1 MPDEVIDAHLARCPD
16 CRRFAEVAAREH
28 RRLRVRPAA
37 PVPDLTGEILRQLSS
52 VPEPSL
58 VASDGGR
65 GGRGWR
71 RLASFTP
78 IAGSGD
84 RRRAASIALATM
96 VVIGAGLAAGA
107 LLGDHLGG
115 GTSPGPVAMRQVAG
129 SSQTSVRYPGAVVMA
144 TGVPKPA
151 VTLTDT
157 SGRSYDLA
165 RATAGKV
172 TLIYFGYTHCPDLCP
187 INMALTASALRALPA
202 SQRRHIAVVFITTD
216 PARDTRQVIR
226 AWLDRFNP
234 DFVGLTGSAAAIH
247 HAEVDVQ
254 MPLSYAEPE
263 PRGRSA
269 SAAGRGQDYQVVHA
283 GYTLIYA
290 PDGRANL
297 TVDDT
302 ARPDQYA
309 TTLSHVLSYGF
320 RRAS

>member
-16 CRRFAEVAAREH
+16 CTRFAEVAAREH
-28 RRLRVRPAA
+28 RRLRVRPAG
-37 PVPDLTGEILRQLSS
+37 PVPDLTGEILQRLSAI
-52 VPEPSL
+52 PEPSSG
-58 VASDGGR
+58 AGR
-65 GGRGWR
+65 SGRGWSR
-71 RLASFTP
+71 VASLAP
-78 IAGSGD
+78 VVGRG
-84 RRRAASIALATM
+84 RRRGASIAAATM
-96 VVIGAGLAAGA
+96 VVIGAGFGAGA
-107 LLGDHLGG
+107 LLGDNLGG
-115 GTSPGPVAMRQVAG
+115 GASPGPVAVRQVAG
-129 SSQTSVRYPGAVVMA
+129 SSETSARYPGAVVMA

-187 INMALTASALRALPA
+187 INMALTASALRDLPA
-202 SQRRHIAVVFITTD
+202 SDRRHIAVVFITTD
-216 PARDTRQVIR
+216 PTRDTRQVIR

-234 DFVGLTGSAAAIH
+234 DFVGLTGSVAAIH
-247 HAEVDVQ
+247 HAEVEVQ
-254 MPLSYAEPE
+254 MPLSYVDP
-263 PRGRSA
+263 PPTGRSA
-269 SAAGRGQDYQVVHA
+269 SATERGQDYQVVHA